1 VKDSQCEKK
10 IYEFFSSKKYL
21 IPRYVTV
28 TSKMCCV
35 CVATAGL
42 GPDSHPQF
50 FSQKLHEAASKCASE
65 EEEAKKNQSN
75 SSRE

>member
-1 VKDSQCEKK
+1 
-10 IYEFFSSKKYL
+10 
-21 IPRYVTV
+21 
-28 TSKMCCV
+28 MCCV

-65 EEEAKKNQSN
+65 EEEAKKISPIQAENDVL
-75 SSRE
+75 